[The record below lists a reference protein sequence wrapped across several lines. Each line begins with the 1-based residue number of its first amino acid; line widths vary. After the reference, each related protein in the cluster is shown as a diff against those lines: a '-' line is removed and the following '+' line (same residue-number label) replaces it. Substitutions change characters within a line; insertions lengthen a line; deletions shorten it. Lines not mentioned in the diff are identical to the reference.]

1 ISWHAAVPKSFWNW
15 PAHCSA
21 RSAPFMSLTT
31 GANPFFAS
39 ALTKANRETNMT
51 SKHKLQLA
59 GSILLSFLAF
69 TQVGVAA
76 TTPFTVMAGAWSG
89 DGTMTT
95 SGGTQERLRCRAQY
109 SLVGAGNEM
118 QLNLRCAS
126 ESYNFDLAGQVE
138 YLHGMISGS
147 WKEAT
152 HNASGTISG

>member
-1 ISWHAAVPKSFWNW
+1 
-15 PAHCSA
+15 
-21 RSAPFMSLTT
+21 
-31 GANPFFAS
+31 
-39 ALTKANRETNMT
+39 MT
-51 SKHKLQLA
+51 MRHKLQLA
-59 GSILLSFLAF
+59 GSVLVSLVAF
-69 TQVGVAA
+69 TQVGGAA
-76 TTPFTVMAGAWSG
+76 TTPFTVMAGVWSG

-109 SLVGAGNEM
+109 SVVGAGNEM

-152 HNASGTISG
+152 RNASGTISGQAVGDRIQAAAHGSNFSAKL